1 MRKSSR
7 LLVVVIFTLLL
18 GSSFLTAQEKQ
29 PQRYLAV
36 TTLHWNMDMD
46 DFSMKEWKAVEKE
59 FNDKVTAKNEYVL
72 ATNFGIHFM
81 TADNTELVYVQL
93 FNSWNDIDKA
103 SKRNGELTKAAWP
116 DEAKRDAFL
125 KKRDSY
131 YDDFHSDEIYA
142 TISGA
147 KPYMEEEDKEM
158 LFYVRKSHLAF
169 PDDGNG
175 KEFKALRDPFI
186 KNVIHKNQYIKG
198 YYPYVHAWGADKRDF
213 VEVFVI
219 ESLDALDKSFE
230 ENAKL
235 NKERFSDEIKQK
247 DTGKKMEK
255 YFTGFHA
262 DYVYKSVPGISKK
275 MPPPPTPTPSE

>member
-7 LLVVVIFTLLL
+7 LLIVVIFILLL
-18 GSSFLTAQEKQ
+18 SSSFLTAQEKQ

-36 TTLHWNMDMD
+36 TTLHWNMDME
-46 DFSMKEWKAVEKE
+46 DFSMDEWKAVEKE
-59 FNDKVTAKNEYVL
+59 FTDKVTAKNEYIL
-72 ATNFGIHFM
+72 ATNFGVHFM

-93 FNSWNDIDKA
+93 FNSWNDIDKS
-103 SKRNGELTKAAWP
+103 SKRNGELIKAAWA
-116 DEAKRDAFL
+116 DETTREAFL

-175 KEFKALRDPFI
+175 KEFKALREPFL
-186 KNVIHKNQYIKG
+186 KEVIHKNQFIKG

-213 VEVFVI
+213 IEVFVVATLAD
-219 ESLDALDKSFE
+219 LDKALDESG
-230 ENAKL
+230 KL
-235 NKERFSDEIKQK
+235 NKARFNDEAKQK
-247 DTGKKMEK
+247 VAGKKMGK

-275 MPPPPTPTPSE
+275 MPPTPTPSE